1 MKILI
6 KQNPLLADA
15 TWLYL
20 KQRFN
25 YNLQFGG
32 CSSHDF
38 IRLEKEPKEVG
49 EQDFQWVVVSGM
61 LAELADQQSLFSSD
75 NGFGDRK
82 ALDTLR
88 RVFSSPGRRHSRSK
102 MMASSIVALE
112 FPRQVALLPAPSPT
126 VFRVEFNDIFESHA
140 SVKEAFVVGEP
151 TKMAHEL
158 FRVLVRR

>member
-15 TWLYL
+15 IWLYL

-38 IRLEKEPKEVG
+38 IRLEKEPMEVG
-49 EQDFQWVVVSGM
+49 EQDFRWVVISGM
-61 LAELADQQSLFSSD
+61 LTVLTDQEAVLNGTQ
-75 NGFGDRK
+75 GFGDRK

-88 RVFSSPGRRHSRSK
+88 RMFTSSGRRHSRSK

-112 FPRQVALLPAPSPT
+112 FPRQVALLPSPSPA
-126 VFRVEFNDIFESHA
+126 VFRVEFNDIFEPHA

-151 TKMAHEL
+151 TKMAYEL
-158 FRVLVRR
+158 FAVLTRR